1 MAEDIRNYYFYA
13 HEKPAIEVK
22 MTKDITMDLM
32 REIDQ
37 AYSSHDPDAIA
48 ATFTPDGIFDN
59 ASGSEVY
66 GRRYS
71 GRDEIRGYF
80 ETLFATTSNVKWAKS
95 DIRIAGHKVYAEWLR
110 TATNAD
116 GVEQAWQGMDVYT
129 FEGNLV
135 AKKDTYIKVVLPSA

>member
-1 MAEDIRNYYFYA
+1 MSSCSPSTSVRSILLFRNA
-13 HEKPAIEVK
+13 LIENSPGSAI
-22 MTKDITMDLM
+22 L
-32 REIDQ
+32 R
-37 AYSSHDPDAIA
+37 
-48 ATFTPDGIFDN
+48 FGIFDN